1 MALHENIY
9 RLRTARNMSQGDLAE
24 ALEVS
29 RQSISKWEN
38 GTAVPELDRLIKM
51 SQLFGLTLDQ
61 LVGNEPP
68 QTPTPPSS
76 AFESTAQ
83 SGPTSHRTP
92 GIIAG
97 IAFLCVAFFTG
108 LILTL
113 VANLFVGIYSSL
125 PLAVCGILCLC
136 LKKRRKLWCC
146 WVLLFAISFSCHSST
161 GIGLQP
167 FWGYFTPLFLN
178 SSPHHILISL
188 FINTIA
194 AGMMI
199 WTVWSYTNHVA
210 KAGGKSNKYLIIGWC
225 LSFIPEILSSVW
237 FSLYSRSMAL
247 NFEMQYLYL
256 TLQWSFQW
264 VHLAVVVF
272 MLVMTV
278 GTIRSLRQKSSVIG

>member
-83 SGPTSHRTP
+83 SGPTSHRTS
-92 GIIAG
+92 GIVAG

-113 VANLFVGIYSSL
+113 AANLIVGIYSSL

-188 FINTIA
+188 FINTIT

-199 WTVWSYTNHVA
+199 WTICSYTNHIA

-264 VHLAVVVF
+264 VHLAVVAF

>member
-9 RLRTARNMSQGDLAE
+9 RLRAARNMSQGDLAE

-61 LVGNEPP
+61 LVGDEPP

-83 SGPTSHRTP
+83 AGPTSHRTP
-92 GIIAG
+92 GIVAG

-125 PLAVCGILCLC
+125 SLAVCGILCLC
-136 LKKRRKLWCC
+136 LKKHRELWCC
-146 WVLLFAISFSCHSST
+146 WVLFFVVSFSCHSST

-167 FWGYFTPLFLN
+167 FWGYFY
-178 SSPHHILISL
+178 SSPYILISL

-194 AGMMI
+194 VGMGI

-210 KAGGKSNKYLIIGWC
+210 KTGGKSNKYLIIGWC

-237 FSLYSRSMAL
+237 FSLYSSSMAL

-264 VHLAVVVF
+264 VHLAVVAF